1 MKQVSRFQTDDGR
14 EFDSKED
21 AKAHEV
27 FCESKNDL
35 IEALFP
41 AYHADRADAVITSML
56 NNAQAVRDLLNRHL
70 RRQPHQKP
78 EA

>member
-1 MKQVSRFQTDDGR
+1 MKQVSKFQTDDGQ
-14 EFDSKED
+14 EFDNKEE
-21 AKAHEV
+21 AKTHEV
-27 FCESKNDL
+27 FCESKKDL
-35 IEALFP
+35 IEALRP
-41 AYHADRADAVITSML
+41 AYNTDRADAVITSML